1 MRKET
6 VSAAGKI
13 GLLFVQDILPN
24 ALTEAAHVLIPSCS
38 WAERSGCFVNCDGKI
53 QAFEAAIAPPEGRR
67 RDGQFLYALSGE
79 VGLYHAATV
88 RGRMAES
95 MPQFGALHV
104 APEVP
109 QHVH

>member
-1 MRKET
+1 VRKET
-6 VSAAGKI
+6 VSAVGKI
-13 GLLFVQDILPN
+13 GQLFVQDILPN
-24 ALTEAAHVLIPSCS
+24 ALTESAHVLIPGCS

-53 QAFEAAIAPPEGRR
+53 QAFESAIAPPEGCR
-67 RDGQFLYALSGE
+67 RDGQFLYALRGE
-79 VGLYHAATV
+79 AGLYLASTV

-109 QHVH
+109 QHAH